1 MFSFDTN
8 THVVSSYP
16 ILDNEDDPCPVCNNA
31 FTSKDI
37 EEGKVVYVTTCRH
50 VFHMHCLSRWLF
62 TAIPGSVP
70 RSYHTT
76 CPFCR
81 QTCVPHVRLLPREP
95 FRRNFYSSWYDH
107 QTQEQK
113 AAMNAEWLNNK
124 AMLEAMNDSQMSDET
139 YDANIIFPATDTQN
153 PNRQGVDLEEIE
165 FIPDPPLV
173 SFSVPPMAM
182 RSAATPAMARR
193 SAATP
198 AMARRSAATPAIAAA
213 GAVLGLFIT
222 YKLYSRAR
230 HI

>member
-1 MFSFDTN
+1 MFSLDTN
-8 THVVSSYP
+8 THVVLSYP
-16 ILDNEDDPCPVCNNA
+16 ILDNEDDSCTVCDNA

-37 EEGKVVYVTTCRH
+37 EEGKVVYVTTCGH
-50 VFHMHCLSRWLF
+50 VFHMNCLSRWLF
-62 TAIPGSVP
+62 TPIPGSMP

-76 CPFCR
+76 CPVCKE
-81 QTCVPHVRLLPREP
+81 TCVPHVRLLPREP
-95 FRRNFYSSWYDH
+95 FRRKFYSNWYNR

-113 AAMNAEWLNNK
+113 TAMNAEWSNNK
-124 AMLEAMNDSQMSDET
+124 AILGVMNDGQMSDET
-139 YDANIIFPATDTQN
+139 YDANIIFPGTDTPN
-153 PNRQGVDLEEIE
+153 PNRLHADLEEIE

-173 SFSVPPMAM
+173 SYSGPP
-182 RSAATPAMARR
+182 MARR